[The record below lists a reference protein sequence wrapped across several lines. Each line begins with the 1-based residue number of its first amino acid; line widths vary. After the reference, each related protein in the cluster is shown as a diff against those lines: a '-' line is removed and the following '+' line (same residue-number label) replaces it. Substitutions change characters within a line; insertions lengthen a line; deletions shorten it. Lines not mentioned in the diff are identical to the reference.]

1 MDADHVM
8 PIACEVAPWTWSRNT
23 LPYVYMMAP
32 GVTRS
37 HITRNITAIASSGTG
52 SLDDAAGC
60 SARAAGCSAR
70 AAGCGPTSAA
80 REIRRAAGIV
90 AMPTSTSVRANGS
103 ACCWV
108 SRSRSAAAAD
118 RKPPPRLPIRPP
130 AIPDPAH
137 VA

>member
-1 MDADHVM
+1 M
-8 PIACEVAPWTWSRNT
+8 I
-23 LPYVYMMAP
+23 AP

-52 SLDDAAGC
+52 SLDDAAG
-60 SARAAGCSAR
+60 SLDDAAGCSAR

-90 AMPTSTSVRANGS
+90 ATPTSSSVRANGS
-103 ACCWV
+103 AFCWV

-118 RKPPPRLPIRPP
+118 RKPPTRLPTKPP
-130 AIPDPAH
+130 DMPDAAH
-137 VA
+137 AA